1 MLPRSSSPRTVA
13 LSPLPRW
20 ASCSDP
26 GSFGTGAAGMANS
39 GADGCE
45 ECPHR
50 RSLGQAGDT
59 GGWIPE
65 DIAQSRTKV
74 GKERSAIQRTAEDT
88 VPSLPFPVQERSER
102 EEPKKVEIPMR
113 RSVDDIARKSVG
125 KVKKG

>member
-39 GADGCE
+39 GADGSE

-59 GGWIPE
+59 GGWLPG

-74 GKERSAIQRTAEDT
+74 DKARADITPPEADT
-88 VPSLPFPVQERSER
+88 TQPLPIPVMDK
-102 EEPKKVEIPMR
+102 PK
-113 RSVDDIARKSVG
+113 
-125 KVKKG
+125 